1 MKYFPNKLNLK
12 TAENSFSPAYEQ
24 SPLNHLIDKTNS
36 AQIKPKHKSKQIS
49 NFKNQSISSKS
60 EAQSYSY
67 KQLKQK
73 QIFDNFN
80 INKEKDLLFIEKK
93 YGVTEKTLKRTKTS
107 PVFCFLRPPELNKW
121 WLETDAFLI
130 SAMAFSKYFY
140 EKLEFNDKNKEI
152 QWKEITKILKNI
164 PKMKYLMIK
173 LKKEEEIL
181 ILSKIINFFLY
192 NKKKCLEIHHLRF
205 LFHYSEDPT
214 STGIKFLTDVLLNY
228 HGYYPKN
235 PESLLQMKYFNE
247 KYPDIGIS
255 EKNILDI
262 FDEFSKN
269 ASFFGNLLTFQCN
282 ICSWFYL
289 SDEIF
294 NNIIDIAKKIR
305 VQELHEI
312 SLFFSGSKI
321 TDQGIEKIMK
331 NLQILEFH
339 SLKSVSFG
347 FDTRNDKTTDNSLI
361 TIIETILLLSQ
372 NNLITNV
379 SICLITKNMTNY
391 GVWCLF
397 EGLLKISHRLD
408 SLTLILGNDNKIN
421 RKSLKDLKN
430 LISSARNLMQFN
442 FGILSS
448 KMDPK
453 GLMKIL
459 QAINLNDNI
468 RILNLFYSNKGSKS
482 TFLESQSIENLAK
495 FNPKLNSRSIEVFL
509 D

>member
-1 MKYFPNKLNLK
+1 MKYFSHKLNIK

-24 SPLNHLIDKTNS
+24 SPLNTFSDKTNS
-36 AQIKPKHKSKQIS
+36 AQIKSKFQTKQTS

-60 EAQSYSY
+60 DTQSFSY

-73 QIFDNFN
+73 QIFDNYN

-93 YGVTEKTLKRTKTS
+93 HGFTEKTLKRTKTS

-121 WLETDAFLI
+121 WLETDSFLI

-140 EKLEFNDKNKEI
+140 EKLEYNDKNKEI

-164 PKMKYLMIK
+164 PKMKNILIK
-173 LKKEEEIL
+173 LKKEEEIM
-181 ILSKIINFFLY
+181 IFSKIINFFLY
-192 NKKKCLEIHHLRF
+192 TRKKFLEIRHLRI
-205 LFHYSEDPT
+205 LFDYSENPI
-214 STGIKFLTDVLLNY
+214 SSGIQFIKEILLNY

-247 KYPDIGIS
+247 KYPDIGLK
-255 EKNILDI
+255 EKNIIDI
-262 FDEFSKN
+262 FEDFSKSAN
-269 ASFFGNLLTFQCN
+269 IFANLLTFQCN
-282 ICSWFYL
+282 LCSWFYL

-294 NNIIDIAKKIR
+294 NNIIDITTKIR
-305 VQELHEI
+305 VQDLQEI

-321 TDQGIEKIMK
+321 TDQGIEKLMK

-339 SLKSVSFG
+339 NLKSVSLG

-361 TIIETILLLSQ
+361 SIIETILLLSQ
-372 NNLITNV
+372 KNLITNL

-397 EGLLKISHRLD
+397 EGLMKISHRLD

-421 RKSLKDLKN
+421 RKSLKNLKS
-430 LISSARNLMQFN
+430 LILSARNLMQFN

-448 KMDPK
+448 KLDCK
-453 GLMKIL
+453 GLLKIL

-468 RILNLFYSNKGSKS
+468 RIFNLFYSNKGGKS
-482 TFLESQSIENLAK
+482 TILESQSIDNLTK
-495 FNPKLNSRSIEVFL
+495 FNPKINSRSIQVFL